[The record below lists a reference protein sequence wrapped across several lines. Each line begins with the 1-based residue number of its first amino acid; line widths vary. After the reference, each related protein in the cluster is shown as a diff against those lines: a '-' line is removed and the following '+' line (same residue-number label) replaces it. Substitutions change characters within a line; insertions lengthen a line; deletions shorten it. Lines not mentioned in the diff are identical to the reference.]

1 MCHKIVYTIVQCFH
15 QFDQEF
21 QAPNYNSNPLPMAT
35 MLVTSEVVN
44 NSCWFL
50 DSEATNHCT
59 PKREHL
65 MNNFAYDGPKKIYMG
80 NEECEFIF
88 PIGETFLHL
97 SHSSRVFHLC
107 NLLHIPHLTKNLI
120 SVLKFAQDNKVFF
133 EFHPIVCFV
142 KNQAISATLL
152 YEKLENDLYAFH
164 MRASSLPTIKPL
176 CPRSSTASNIT
187 PNKTPCATSHGC
199 LTRQVLSSTTSS
211 AHS

>member
-1 MCHKIVYTIVQCFH
+1 MCHKIVHTIVQCFH

-21 QAPNYNSNPLPMAT
+21 QAPNYKPMTT
-35 MLVTSEVVN
+35 MLVTSEIVN
-44 NSCWFL
+44 SSCWFL

-88 PIGETFLHL
+88 PIGETFLHS

-120 SVLKFAQDNKVFF
+120 SV
-133 EFHPIVCFV
+133 
-142 KNQAISATLL
+142 S
-152 YEKLENDLYAFH
+152 
-164 MRASSLPTIKPL
+164 
-176 CPRSSTASNIT
+176 
-187 PNKTPCATSHGC
+187 
-199 LTRQVLSSTTSS
+199 
-211 AHS
+211 